1 MGGRSTFPE
10 NITSTLVIN
19 FLYFPKV
26 FLNKSK
32 RVRLHP
38 DVGFMYWERSKDIAM
53 VKVRE
58 LDLTVKKTRDA
69 HLNQNTLYC
78 VMNF

>member
-1 MGGRSTFPE
+1 M
-10 NITSTLVIN
+10 
-19 FLYFPKV
+19 

-38 DVGFMYWERSKDIAM
+38 DVGFMYWAREKDIAM